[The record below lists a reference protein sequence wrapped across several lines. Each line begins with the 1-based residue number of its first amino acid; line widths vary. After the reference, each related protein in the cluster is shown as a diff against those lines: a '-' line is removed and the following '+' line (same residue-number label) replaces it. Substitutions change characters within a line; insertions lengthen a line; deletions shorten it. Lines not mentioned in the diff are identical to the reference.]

1 MRPCIII
8 TLLAILTITML
19 GCGAADEPAAENP
32 GPPSPGAAQTTDA
45 MTPAGSS
52 ESAGGAAGAETTGT
66 SFPRTDN
73 SSVPLTANPSDGTQ
87 DAVPDQRPGQAGAE
101 AQEASANE
109 TTATAQEV
117 PMPTEAAEMTK
128 PAEPA
133 APATP
138 VKAQFDDSRTLAE
151 IYQQVGLEQFHL
163 AECTD
168 QPHCLPDQTTLSQM
182 SRNSTKI
189 FQSQASKGD
198 MNVNHPFRHTIAE
211 LDFAVKNAP
220 EARTATATPTTC
232 TTESEG

>member
-1 MRPCIII
+1 MRTKALWFLLIMTVSL
-8 TLLAILTITML
+8 TLTLA
-19 GCGAADEPAAENP
+19 CGAADEPAAESP
-32 GPPSPGAAQTTDA
+32 GPPSPGVAQTTDA

-66 SFPRTDN
+66 SSPRTDN
-73 SSVPLTANPSDGTQ
+73 SSMPLTANPAGGTQ

-109 TTATAQEV
+109 ATATAQEV

-128 PAEPA
+128 PAAAESPAEPA

-163 AECTD
+163 TECTD
-168 QPHCLPDQTTLSQM
+168 QPHCSACESANYTLS
-182 SRNSTKI
+182 
-189 FQSQASKGD
+189 
-198 MNVNHPFRHTIAE
+198 P
-211 LDFAVKNAP
+211 NA
-220 EARTATATPTTC
+220 
-232 TTESEG
+232 